1 MKRAKSLWSL
11 ISPWLLKPWRWADDL
26 SKRAALFAEANMAP
40 LAILA
45 LAIVIVASVF
55 FWDQAEDIRNIGLVI
70 AAIVA
75 LPIAIWRSRVAE
87 RQATAAQEQVDTTL
101 RQIDL
106 AREQVQAAQQQV
118 RTTLQG
124 QLNQRYEKGSE
135 MLGSEV
141 LAVRIGGIYNL
152 QRLADED
159 LAHYYVP
166 IVRLFCAFVRNPP
179 SEATGG
185 DRGTKLRVTLRD
197 DVQTVLDWLGRN
209 RQFTLED
216 DFGPDHLLNLRGAA
230 LRGVSLGEDMDLSR
244 ADLSEADL
252 SEARSL
258 DGLNLSWALLS
269 DTRLVNADLTN
280 ANLSNTHFAGAT
292 CDGLQLDGADVSGA
306 QFSLLGAV
314 PVMGLTQSQLDRA
327 IADTARP
334 PGLRGVQD
342 AETAAP
348 LLWPPGR
355 QP

>member
-1 MKRAKSLWSL
+1 MKRAKPLWSL
-11 ISPWLLKPWRWADDL
+11 IKPWLLKPWRWANDL

-45 LAIVIVASVF
+45 LAIVIVVLVF

-87 RQATAAQEQVDTTL
+87 RQATAAQEQVETAS

-106 AREQVQAAQQQV
+106 AREQVQAAQEQV

-135 MLGSEV
+135 MLGSDV

-159 LAHYYVP
+159 LAHYFVP

-179 SEATGG
+179 SGAADG
-185 DRGTKLRVTLRD
+185 DRGTRLRVTLRD

-209 RQFTLED
+209 RQITLED
-216 DFGPDHLLNLRGAA
+216 EHGPDHLLNLRGAV

-244 ADLSEADL
+244 ADLSDADL
-252 SEARSL
+252 SEAQSL
-258 DGLNLSWALLS
+258 DGLNLSRALLHGA
-269 DTRLVNADLTN
+269 RLSNADLTN
-280 ANLSNTHFAGAT
+280 ANLSNAYFAGAV
-292 CDGLQLDGADVSGA
+292 CNGLRLDGADVSAA
-306 QFSLLGAV
+306 QFSLLGAT
-314 PVMGLTQSQLDRA
+314 PATGLTQAQLDRA
-327 IADTARP
+327 IADATRLP
-334 PGLRGVQD
+334 ELRGVQD
-342 AETAAP
+342 AETAVQ
-348 LLWPPGR
+348 LVWRSGQ

>member
-118 RTTLQG
+118 QTTLQG

-135 MLGSEV
+135 MLGSDV

-152 QRLADED
+152 QRLAEED
-159 LAHYYVP
+159 LTHYYVP

-179 SEATGG
+179 DETTDV
-185 DRGTKLRVTLRD
+185 DRGTKLSVMLRD

-209 RQFTLED
+209 RQFALED
-216 DFGPDHLLNLRGAA
+216 EYGPDHLLDLRGAA
-230 LRGVSLGEDMDLSR
+230 LQGVSLKEDMDLSR
-244 ADLSEADL
+244 ADLSDADL
-252 SEARSL
+252 SEAQSL
-258 DGLNLSWALLS
+258 DGLNLSRALLHG
-269 DTRLVNADLTN
+269 TRLSNADLTN
-280 ANLSNTHFAGAT
+280 ANLSNAYFAGAM
-292 CDGLQLDGADVSGA
+292 CNGLRLDGADVSAA
-306 QFSLLGAV
+306 QFSLLGAT
-314 PVMGLTQSQLDRA
+314 PATGLTQAQLDHARA
-327 IADTARP
+327 DAAP
-334 PGLRGVQD
+334 PPELRGVQD
-342 AETAAP
+342 AETAVQ
-348 LLWPPGR
+348 LVWR
-355 QP
+355 SSQQP